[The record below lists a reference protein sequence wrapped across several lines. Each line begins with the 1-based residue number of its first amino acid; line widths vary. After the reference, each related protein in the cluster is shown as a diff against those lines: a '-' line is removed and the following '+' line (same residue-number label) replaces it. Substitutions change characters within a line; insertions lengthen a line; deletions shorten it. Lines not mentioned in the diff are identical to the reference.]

1 MYFNKTL
8 VIHSM
13 LSQITSF
20 INEHKLIKPDDTI
33 VLGLSGGPDSVFLLT
48 VLCALRKDGLLKE
61 LIAGHLD
68 HQWRQ
73 HSAQDVIFCSELA
86 KTYDVKLVS
95 TTLSDLPLKDVP
107 KGSKEEQGR
116 IARRFFLSR
125 LAEEHCASSIA
136 LAHHQDD
143 QQETF
148 FIRLIRGASL
158 AGLTSMYPREGQYIR
173 PLLSMTKQDII
184 TYLDDHHIPYLT
196 DPSNYSEDFLRNRIR
211 MSVIPALRM
220 CDNRFDQSFSRTLSA
235 LQETEHFLEQHTR
248 EVFHHIAGKRDGVW
262 FLDCKKFRELHAALQ
277 YRVLVMWLCEE
288 HVAFP
293 VSKGFFNEMT
303 RFMLSARGGIHALH
317 PTWSLVKQ
325 RDHSS
330 IRKNDLQIQ

>member
-1 MYFNKTL
+1 
-8 VIHSM
+8 M

-20 INEHKLIKPDDTI
+20 INEHQLIKPDDTV

-48 VLCALRKDGLLKE
+48 VLCALRKDGLLKD
-61 LIAGHLD
+61 LVAGHLD

-73 HSAQDVIFCSELA
+73 HSAQDVTFCLELA
-86 KTYDVKLVS
+86 KTYGVKLVS
-95 TTLSDLPLKDVP
+95 ATLSDLPLKNLP

-125 LAEEHCASSIA
+125 LAEGHGARSIA

-148 FIRLIRGASL
+148 FIRLVRGTSL

-173 PLLSMTKQDII
+173 PLLSTKKQNII
-184 TYLDDHHIPYLT
+184 TYLDDNHIPYLT
-196 DPSNYSEDFLRNRIR
+196 DPSNYSDDFLRNRIR
-211 MSVIPALRM
+211 MSVIPALQM

-248 EVFHHIAGKRDGVW
+248 DVFHHIAGKRDGIW
-262 FLDCKKFRELHAALQ
+262 SLDCKKFGELHPALQ

-288 HVAFP
+288 HVVFP
-293 VSKGFFNEMT
+293 VSQGFFDEMA
-303 RFMLSARGGIHALH
+303 RFMCSVRGGIHAMH

-325 RDHSS
+325 RGHSF
-330 IRKNDLQIQ
+330 IRKNDLMTQ